1 MSKTDQPIL
10 YVIVRRFRKEYSDDI
25 EKAIESIQNSV
36 ADQPGFIGL
45 QNRITPKHDGREL
58 VTIVTFDTQKNLQ
71 KWENSPVR
79 QRYAEEL
86 DRLSQDFATN
96 TRFDDLSRLV
106 APTARISKLET
117 VVILIAWI
125 LVLGRLLR
133 YPIDLLVPAAVG
145 QFWQD
150 ALTTAIIV
158 TLISYVLLP
167 ASSLVLT
174 RIKARLSGRSRT

>member
-1 MSKTDQPIL
+1 MSKTDQL
-10 YVIVRRFRKEYSDDI
+10 VFYVIVRRFRQEFSGDI
-25 EKAIESIQNSV
+25 EKAIESIQKTA

-58 VTIVTFDTQKNLQ
+58 VTIITFDSQQNLER
-71 KWENSPVR
+71 WENSPVR

-86 DRLSQDFATN
+86 DRLSQDYATN
-96 TRFDDLSRLV
+96 TRFGNLTQLV

-117 VVILIAWI
+117 VLILIAWI

-133 YPIDLLVPAAVG
+133 PPVEFLLPVTVG

-158 TLISYVLLP
+158 VLISYVLLP
-167 ASSLVLT
+167 VSSLLLT
-174 RIKARLSGRSRT
+174 RLKARLSGRRRM